1 MSQCPELRSIT
12 YILYLQAIDPDTV
25 DAIKYKFSTGNS
37 ASFSI
42 ASDGRITTNA
52 ILDYETIPQYIFTVT
67 TQEGENGGVSSTA
80 TVTINV
86 LVSC

>member
-1 MSQCPELRSIT
+1 MTIYNIQTLLCQSQNRPQF
-12 YILYLQAIDPDTV
+12 YLQLLV
-25 DAIKYKFSTGNS
+25 GWLMSYSCYLS
-37 ASFSI
+37 CI

-80 TVTINV
+80 TVTVNV
-86 LVSC
+86 LVSR